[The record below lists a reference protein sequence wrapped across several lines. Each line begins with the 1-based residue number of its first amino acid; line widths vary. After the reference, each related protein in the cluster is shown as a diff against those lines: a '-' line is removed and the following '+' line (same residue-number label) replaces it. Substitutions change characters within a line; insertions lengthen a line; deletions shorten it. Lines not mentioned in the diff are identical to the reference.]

1 MKTPTKQAILTLAAA
16 ILLWLIF
23 LLLLGFFIN
32 FFSMPVEEEPLHQ
45 QEEASECNEE
55 SNITPY
61 LSEISISP
69 SDLYSIYWE
78 EKDVARWILDNK
90 PDLTIAEALDLVDL
104 TKEITESTSEL
115 DYRYILAIM
124 KVESGFCS
132 DAISPSGAV
141 GYMQLIP
148 KWFVQRGW
156 DHGFTYIFP
165 PEENITL
172 GVEYLDEM
180 YQETGDLRLATM
192 GYNMGLDEA
201 RSVYDGTANGYVQL
215 VENAYN
221 DLLERVS

>member
-1 MKTPTKQAILTLAAA
+1 MKRLSKTEIVAILIA
-16 ILLWLIF
+16 ILLWIGFALFLGVFLGIF
-23 LLLLGFFIN
+23 
-32 FFSMPVEEEPLHQ
+32 SPEMEEKPLYERGETSEYNKEP
-45 QEEASECNEE
+45 SF
-55 SNITPY
+55 TPY

-90 PDLTIAEALDLVDL
+90 PDLTIAEALDLVYL

-132 DAISPSGAV
+132 DAISSSGAV

-156 DHGFTYIFP
+156 DHGFTYISP

-172 GVEYLDEM
+172 GIEYLDEM

-201 RSVYDGTANGYVQL
+201 KSVYDGTANGYVQL
-215 VENAYN
+215 VEDAYN